1 MDKNPTMALIQIE
14 SALNQ
19 LQQTMVDEN
28 GKLTWNDR
36 FIDVL
41 DELVKKLEQ
50 TVGIARELEVRGR

>member
-28 GKLTWNDR
+28 GKLTWDDR

-50 TVGIARELEVRGR
+50 TVKIASEMEG

>member
-28 GKLTWNDR
+28 GKLTWDDR

-50 TVGIARELEVRGR
+50 TVGIARELEG

>member
-28 GKLTWNDR
+28 GKLTWDDR

-50 TVGIARELEVRGR
+50 TVEIARGLEEE